1 MRFFDRSSRNDRHAG
16 SIRIGEQHATAL
28 PPWRSCHLFVRL
40 RSVKNRF
47 AIKLARHSLAS
58 MLLLVALCTRALIP
72 AGFMPGPHGLIVC
85 PGDLPG
91 SNAAHMMHHG
101 MSAMDMSSMDMS
113 SMPVDADRHSHHG
126 THSEHENSIL
136 CPFAAAA
143 GTMAGVPGVA
153 LTLATSSDSE
163 PVRFP
168 LHSHIPR
175 GTIVPSLL
183 PRGPP
188 SFS

>member
-1 MRFFDRSSRNDRHAG
+1 
-16 SIRIGEQHATAL
+16 
-28 PPWRSCHLFVRL
+28 
-40 RSVKNRF
+40 VKNRF
-47 AIKLARHSLAS
+47 AIKWARHPLAAT
-58 MLLLVALCTRALIP
+58 LLLVAFCTRALVP
-72 AGFMPGPHGLIVC
+72 TGFMPGPGGLIVC

-91 SNAAHMMHHG
+91 HAISHMMHHD
-101 MSAMDMSSMDMS
+101 MSAMDMSSMV
-113 SMPVDADRHSHHG
+113 VDADRHAHHD
-126 THSEHENSIL
+126 TRSEHEGSTL

-143 GTMAGVPGVA
+143 GTAANVHVLA
-153 LTLATSSDSE
+153 LTLAVSSESE

-168 LHSHIPR
+168 LHSYIPR